1 MWEVYLGPGCL
12 FGSFPRLRVA
22 CLGVV
27 GREWALALDKVW
39 LSFCTMMDV
48 LVCMS
53 VSVCPYL
60 R

>member
-1 MWEVYLGPGCL
+1 MGPGLL
-12 FGSFPRLRVA
+12 FGPYPRLRVV

-27 GREWALALDKVW
+27 GREWALALDVW
-39 LSFCTMMDV
+39 LPRCTMMDV
-48 LVCMS
+48 LVCMY

>member
-1 MWEVYLGPGCL
+1 MGGSFGPL
-12 FGSFPRLRVA
+12 FGPFPRLRVV

-27 GREWALALDKVW
+27 GREWALALDVW
-39 LSFCTMMDV
+39 LSPCTMMDV